1 MTTLDRRNDQKIP
14 TRILVVD
21 DHPIVRQGLSQ
32 LLSQEKDFLVCGEAA
47 DAKQALAA
55 IRLLQPSLA
64 IIDLALGG
72 ASGLDLIKTIHAE
85 YPELQILALSMYEES
100 LYAERVLHAGARGYI
115 MKQEAPDRIVAAI
128 RRLLRGDIYL
138 SKKMG
143 EALLKQLATG
153 RPPEVSSPLGRLSD
167 RELEVFRLIGQGI
180 SVREVAQKLH
190 LSVKTIETHRE
201 HIKKK
206 LHLKNSRE
214 LLQYAIHL
222 VQSEGLG
229 RIRENE

>member
-1 MTTLDRRNDQKIP
+1 MTHQDRQNEQPAP
-14 TRILVVD
+14 TRILIVD

-32 LLSQEKDFLVCGEAA
+32 LLNQEEDFLVCGEAA

-55 IRLLQPSLA
+55 VHLYHPSLA

-72 ASGLDLIKTIHAE
+72 TSGLDLIKAIHVE
-85 YPELQILALSMYEES
+85 RPEIQILALSMYEES
-100 LYAERVLHAGARGYI
+100 LYAERVLRAGARGYI
-115 MKQEAPDRIVAAI
+115 MKQEAPDRIVVAI
-128 RRLLRGDIYL
+128 RRILRGNIYL

-143 EALLKQLATG
+143 EALLRQLATG
-153 RPPEVSSPLGRLSD
+153 RPPEISSPLGRLSD
-167 RELEVFRLIGQGI
+167 RELEVFRLIGQGV
-180 SVREVAQKLH
+180 SLREIAQKLH
-190 LSVKTIETHRE
+190 LSIKTIETHRE

-214 LLQYAIHL
+214 LLQHSIHL